1 SDVDTPQGET
11 RHRPQVGG
19 QENRAPRGAR
29 QWFHSS
35 PLLANFASPERG
47 HQQVTEPQCMR
58 RTRSEGRGEVVWNKL
73 AGTGQLYNNHDSVLF
88 VGPNGMF
95 YVGVL
100 GGVVALRDTW

>member
-1 SDVDTPQGET
+1 
-11 RHRPQVGG
+11 
-19 QENRAPRGAR
+19 
-29 QWFHSS
+29 
-35 PLLANFASPERG
+35 
-47 HQQVTEPQCMR
+47 MR